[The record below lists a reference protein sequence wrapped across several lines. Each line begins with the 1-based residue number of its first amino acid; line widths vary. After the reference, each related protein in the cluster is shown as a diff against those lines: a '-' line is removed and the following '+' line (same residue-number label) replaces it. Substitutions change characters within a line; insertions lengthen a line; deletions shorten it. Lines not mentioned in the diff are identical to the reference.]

1 MTTFVINGKRL
12 PDDFTANTLSY
23 NNGKKVNAITTNNHL
38 TKEELKCKFNPN
50 SAEGKKL
57 KSHTRKSIYNKYGK
71 TLPNDWTENYHYF
84 ICPVSG
90 CEVVNFENN
99 HFNRLGISKERFLEL
114 FPEYHEC
121 YVYPPAITLN
131 RIETKNKSTVEKGR
145 KKIEKLISVNGKTV
159 DLNLLLK
166 EPFEKSTK
174 EYFKKHNI
182 AYDESIEGYHYFKC
196 PITERKL
203 RILGDSYFKVL
214 AKYDISKDDF
224 LAEYPD
230 IRTYEST
237 PYSRGITLQDH
248 LSGYTGYKSNTNTT
262 LTRNHQKAK
271 YDRET
276 YSGNFDLRYNHL
288 PLKELVTIIDSGN
301 DATIVEY
308 LKWSSTK
315 NITLESISKELNKSV
330 DVLEE
335 FVDYFIHPFTGTYCL
350 RITAKMISPFGI
362 SSDRFF
368 KWFPE
373 YAGATKS
380 LIERIENVKSTVD
393 ESGLTPNQR
402 ASMKRE
408 ITMKTVDPI
417 TNKTIQ
423 ELSTEKMRNTKLN
436 TLDKY
441 GRNVY
446 QVEASKNIG
455 KSLLTRNIEAPKCR
469 FIRYET
475 IIDHVTQCIR
485 EFYRLQGYNL
495 VPLNA
500 ETVKSTKDYQL
511 DHRYSI
517 AQGYADRISPLAIA
531 HIRNVEPLTVKE
543 NSMKN
548 NSCSITIQELSHIT
562 NYSINEMNDE
572 FNKIMTIID
581 QDIIDGK
588 YNITM
593 DVLERA
599 GSKIAEKMKAY
610 YDFNKFV
617 KECNYQLVNEN
628 LFEVA
633 IDHVTQALNST
644 HTSTP

>member
-38 TKEELKCKFNPN
+38 TKEELKCKFGVGT
-50 SAEGKKL
+50 AEGKKL
-57 KSHTRKSIYNKYGK
+57 KSDTQESIQKKYGK
-71 TLPNDWTENYHYF
+71 TRPYDWTENYHYF

-90 CEVVNFENN
+90 CEIINFENN
-99 HFNRLGISKERFLEL
+99 HFNRLGISKQRFLEL

-121 YVYPPAITLN
+121 YVYPPAITLI
-131 RIETKNKSTVEKGR
+131 RIENKKKANAAKNSSKV
-145 KKIEKLISVNGKTV
+145 EKLISINGKSV

-203 RILGDSYFKVL
+203 RILGDSYFKAL

-224 LAEYPD
+224 LSEYPD
-230 IRTYEST
+230 TNTYEST
-237 PYSRGITLQDH
+237 PYSRGITIQDH

-276 YSGNFDLRYNHL
+276 YNGNFDLRYNHL
-288 PLKELVTIIDSGN
+288 PLKELVMIIYSDS

-308 LKWSSTK
+308 LKWSTNK
-315 NITLESISKELNKSV
+315 NITLDTLSEELHKPI
-330 DVLEE
+330 DELEE
-335 FVDYFIHPFTGTYCL
+335 FIDYFVHPFTGTYCL

-368 KWFPE
+368 KWFPK
-373 YAGATKS
+373 YGGATKS
-380 LIERIENVKSTVD
+380 LTERIEDIKSTVD
-393 ESGLTPNQR
+393 DSGLSPNQR

-417 TNKTIQ
+417 TNKTLQ
-423 ELSTEKMRNTKLN
+423 ELSTEKMRDTKLN

-455 KSLLTRNIEAPKCR
+455 KSLLTRSIESPKCR

-475 IIDHVTQCIR
+475 IINHVTQCIR

-495 VPLNA
+495 VPLNS
-500 ETVKSTKDYQL
+500 ETVKSTNDYQL

-572 FNKIMTIID
+572 FDKIMAIID

-599 GSKIAEKMKAY
+599 GGKIAEKMKAY
-610 YDFNKFV
+610 YDFNKLV
-617 KECNYQLVNEN
+617 KKYGYELVNEN
-628 LFEVA
+628 LFEVT
-633 IDHVTQALNST
+633 IDHVVQTLKLSQS
-644 HTSTP
+644 STP